1 MIKILVSACLVGEPV
16 RYDGKVI
23 QLSGEI
29 LEIWKQEGRIIS
41 VCPEVL
47 GGLPVPRISAEIVGG
62 QGEDVLAGQ
71 AKVIDKSGRDVT
83 SFFLAGAQK
92 ALDLALKNM
101 VSFAVLNDRSPSC
114 GSTSIYNGQFD
125 GTLIAGMG
133 VITCLLRQYGI
144 PVFGHHQFE
153 QAHEYLRS
161 CFRSFLKG

>member
-23 QLSGEI
+23 EPSGEI

-71 AKVIDKSGRDVT
+71 AKVVDKFGRDVT

-92 ALDLALKNM
+92 TLDLTLKNTI
-101 VSFAVLNDRSPSC
+101 FLAVMTERSPSC

-133 VITCLLRQYGI
+133 VTTCLLRQHGI
-144 PVFGHHQFE
+144 TVFGHHQFE
-153 QAHEYLRS
+153 QAHEYLTRQ
-161 CFRSFLKG
+161 C